1 MANINKNEIG
11 YNEVLNAGTANALM
25 VQYKRANAAPLDITE
40 VFTSK
45 EYADDYAAH
54 GATSY
59 AGQVIAV
66 AGEGIET
73 KVYKITSGG
82 TLVELID
89 ETALVNVGKINEIR
103 VNDKA
108 LTIDDNKSVNID
120 LSNYATQAYVSE
132 EIAKAMLNGEI
143 DLTGYATEQWVED
156 KGYITANDESITSKA
171 AATAVTA
178 LEGKV
183 TKLIGE
189 DTNQS
194 IREIAK
200 NEISLL
206 VGNAS
211 DALDTI
217 EEIAAWIEA
226 DSAGTIDL
234 VQRIDTAE
242 GNIKDLQDA
251 SHEHENK
258 EILDGIDAE
267 RVAKW
272 DAAEENAKMYATS
285 AAAQTLVDANAYAD
299 SLASN
304 YDEAGAAAQALVDAN
319 AYADSLAE
327 NYEVAGA
334 AATAEQNAKDYA
346 DSLAEN
352 YEVAG
357 AAATAEQNA
366 KDYADSL
373 TENYASADVVNTLI
387 GEDTNKSVRTIAEE
401 EVAKIVGSASDALD
415 TIEEIAAWIEADSA
429 GTIDLVNK
437 VSTIEGEIET
447 LKGDS
452 HTHTNKELL
461 DTYTQTEE
469 NLADAVAKKHA
480 HENAEVLNGINAEK
494 VAAWDAAQTN
504 AETFATNAVASALTE
519 AKTYTDEVSA
529 ATLTAAQNYVD
540 EKVVTYESGIATNID
555 EENKINVLVQASTES
570 QTNYLQIK
578 EDNSLAV
585 NQVGLKDAVT
595 TKEILVEGGEW
606 ADAVKKVFTD
616 GKVPAGTSWESF
628 LESMLCVEK
637 FVTETIT
644 TTNNFSV
651 TCSSPAAG
659 IEGAS
664 NNTSGEVGT
673 KVTLKAISAK
683 DTTATQSITVK
694 TFNYGYKLGENG
706 AYNSSTAYTE
716 TLEPT
721 LTNSSRALKEDFT
734 KFTDVNGTALVD
746 KTGTNS
752 MDAIDM
758 YVAEGENKVVV
769 SQTGDTYQGS
779 TTITADTIYV
789 ATNLKN
795 YYKTDKATPNTY
807 TPFVDESE
815 KTASASTT
823 YKVYG
828 YRNTFYGVISST
840 GECDA
845 ELIRSLSASNK
856 GIAAN
861 GTLTITTT
869 AGESGNR
876 MIIAS
881 PRTIKSVKNAT
892 ATQDITTT
900 LTNTLTTIAVPGA
913 NNYTSVDYNVYDY
926 TWKEAFGS
934 DTWNIIFN

>member
-89 ETALVNVGKINEIR
+89 ETALVNVGKINEIK
-103 VNDKA
+103 VNNKA
-108 LTIDDNKSVNID
+108 LTIDENKSVNID

-346 DSLAEN
+346 DSLA
-352 YEVAG
+352 G
-357 AAATAEQNA
+357 
-366 KDYADSL
+366 
-373 TENYASADVVNTLI
+373 NYASADVVNTLI

-469 NLADAVAKKHA
+469 NLADAVTKKHA

-845 ELIRSLSASNK
+845 ELIRSLNASNK